1 MQRRAS
7 EPLPGLVLG
16 TGFEDFIDSTYGF
29 NILGPDPDDPT
40 ASVMQ
45 PALQRRC
52 SPNGTAPFAIN
63 PVKPQSGICLEGTLY
78 QESSSGV
85 VHYTT
90 DLTEH
95 AAVDPKLNLT
105 QYGVERVSVLASRN
119 WPALIAFIPIALSI
133 QAQDNKLNTVE
144 LWTFQTGVSLYGLR
158 DHCVWGRWKPHVAE
172 QRSGAIAK
180 VQMRGAEEDAE
191 G

>member
-1 MQRRAS
+1 MPACHAMHTANLLVDILRPSISGCVYVCPLATAGNMQRRAS

-119 WPALIAFIPIALSI
+119 
-133 QAQDNKLNTVE
+133 
-144 LWTFQTGVSLYGLR
+144 
-158 DHCVWGRWKPHVAE
+158 
-172 QRSGAIAK
+172 
-180 VQMRGAEEDAE
+180 
-191 G
+191 